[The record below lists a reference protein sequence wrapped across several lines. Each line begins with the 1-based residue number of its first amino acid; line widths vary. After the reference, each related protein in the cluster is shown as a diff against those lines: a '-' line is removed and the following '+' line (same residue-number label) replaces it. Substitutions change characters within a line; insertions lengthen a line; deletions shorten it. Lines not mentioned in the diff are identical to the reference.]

1 MSFDFTKYAVGG
13 AMRPDSFSGL
23 DQGFASALSN
33 MFAAAPPDIAQHLR
47 VTSGFRSPER
57 QAQLWQGALQKYGS
71 PEKARKWVAPP
82 GKSNHNHGH
91 AADLKYLDPSATAW
105 AHENAGR
112 FGLAFPLSNENWHIE
127 LASRR
132 GSSPDPALVASAP
145 PSQSALP
152 LPSASGGEQA
162 PQMGLVAQAAPS
174 AEQPAA
180 GGEQVPAFAEAAAQ
194 PSRSQ
199 SSLNALLQA
208 FGQQQQE
215 ASPFSPVQ
223 FTGVSPNQANALAS
237 LVASIKQGRA

>member
-1 MSFDFTKYAVGG
+1 MSFDFKKYAVGG

-33 MFAAAPPDIAQHLR
+33 MFAAAPPEIAQQLR
-47 VTSGFRSPER
+47 ITSGFRSPER
-57 QAQLWQGALQKYGS
+57 QAQLWQNALQKYGS
-71 PEKARKWVAPP
+71 PERARKWVAPP
-82 GKSNHNHGH
+82 GRSNHNHGH

-127 LASRR
+127 LANRR
-132 GSSPDPALVASAP
+132 GGKPDPAMVASAP

-152 LPSASGGEQA
+152 LPSGAAPQAGQIAQEQA
-162 PQMGLVAQAAPS
+162 NGEPVPS
-174 AEQPAA
+174 
-180 GGEQVPAFAEAAAQ
+180 FAEAAATSE

-208 FGQQQQE
+208 FGQQPEQ

-223 FTGVSPNQANALAS
+223 FAGVSPNQSNALAS

>member
-1 MSFDFTKYAVGG
+1 MSFDFKKYADGG

-33 MFAAAPPDIAQHLR
+33 MFAAAPPEIAQQLR
-47 VTSGFRSPER
+47 ITSGFRSPER
-57 QAQLWQGALQKYGS
+57 QAQLWQDALQKYGS

-82 GKSNHNHGH
+82 GRSNHNHGH

-127 LASRR
+127 LANRR
-132 GSSPDPALVASAP
+132 GGKPDPAMVASAP

-152 LPSASGGEQA
+152 LPSATGGE
-162 PQMGLVAQAAPS
+162 PQTSMELMAQASTA
-174 AEQPAA
+174 QPAV
-180 GGEQVPAFAEAAAQ
+180 GGAPVPAFAGAAAAE

-208 FGQQQQE
+208 FGQQQEQ

-223 FTGVSPNQANALAS
+223 FTGVSPNQSNALAS

>member
-1 MSFDFTKYAVGG
+1 MSFDFKKYAVGG

-33 MFAAAPPDIAQHLR
+33 MFAAAPPEIAQHLR
-47 VTSGFRSPER
+47 IPSGFRSPER
-57 QAQLWQGALQKYGS
+57 QAQLWQDALTKYGS

-82 GKSNHNHGH
+82 GRSNHNYGH
-91 AADLKYLDPSATAW
+91 AVDLKYLDPSATTW

-127 LASRR
+127 LAGRR
-132 GSSPDPALVASAP
+132 GGKPDPALVASAL

-152 LPSASGGEQA
+152 LPSASANPQQTAPAPAPITGE
-162 PQMGLVAQAAPS
+162 P
-174 AEQPAA
+174 
-180 GGEQVPAFAEAAAQ
+180 VPTFAEAAAQ
-194 PSRSQ
+194 EPSRTQ
-199 SSLNALLQA
+199 SSLNALLQV
-208 FGQQQQE
+208 FGQQQPE

-223 FTGVSPNQANALAS
+223 FSGVSPNQSNALAS

>member
-1 MSFDFTKYAVGG
+1 MSFDFKKYAVGG

-33 MFAAAPPDIAQHLR
+33 MFAAAPPEIAQHLR
-47 VTSGFRSPER
+47 ITSGFRSPER
-57 QAQLWQGALQKYGS
+57 QAQLWQDALQKYGS
-71 PEKARKWVAPP
+71 PERARKWVAPP
-82 GKSNHNHGH
+82 GRSNHNHGH

-132 GSSPDPALVASAP
+132 GGKPDPALVASAP
-145 PSQSALP
+145 PLQSVLP
-152 LPSASGGEQA
+152 LPSGAA
-162 PQMGLVAQAAPS
+162 PQAGLIDQAQANGAP
-174 AEQPAA
+174 
-180 GGEQVPAFAEAAAQ
+180 VPAFAEAAAAE

-199 SSLNALLQA
+199 SSLNALLQT
-208 FGQQQQE
+208 FGQQQQQ

-223 FTGVSPNQANALAS
+223 FAGVSPNQSNALAS

>member
-1 MSFDFTKYAVGG
+1 MSFDFKKYAVGG

-33 MFAAAPPDIAQHLR
+33 MFAAAPPEIAQHLR
-47 VTSGFRSPER
+47 ITSGFRSPER

-82 GKSNHNHGH
+82 GRSNHNHGH
-91 AADLKYLDPSATAW
+91 AADLKYLDPSATTW

-127 LASRR
+127 LAGRR
-132 GSSPDPALVASAP
+132 GGKPDPALIASAL

-152 LPSASGGEQA
+152 LPSAS
-162 PQMGLVAQAAPS
+162 PQLSAQVPAQAVV
-174 AEQPAA
+174 
-180 GGEQVPAFAEAAAQ
+180 GNEQVPTFAEAAAVSE
-194 PSRSQ
+194 PSRTQ

-208 FGQQQQE
+208 FGQQQPE

-223 FTGVSPNQANALAS
+223 FSGVSPNQSNALAS

>member
-1 MSFDFTKYAVGG
+1 MSFDFKKYAVGG

-33 MFAAAPPDIAQHLR
+33 MFAAAPPEIAQHLR
-47 VTSGFRSPER
+47 ITSGFRSPER
-57 QAQLWQGALQKYGS
+57 QAQLWQDALRKYGS
-71 PEKARKWVAPP
+71 PERARKWVAPP
-82 GKSNHNHGH
+82 GRSNHNHGH

-132 GSSPDPALVASAP
+132 GGKPDPALVASAP
-145 PSQSALP
+145 PSQSVFL
-152 LPSASGGEQA
+152 LPSAAGGELPQQA
-162 PQMGLVAQAAPS
+162 GLMAQPMS
-174 AEQPAA
+174 S
-180 GGEQVPAFAEAAAQ
+180 GDEQVPAFAEAAAASE
-194 PSRSQ
+194 PSRTQ

-208 FGQQQQE
+208 FGQQQQQ

-223 FTGVSPNQANALAS
+223 FAGVSPNQSNALAS

>member
-1 MSFDFTKYAVGG
+1 MSFDFKKYAVGG

-33 MFAAAPPDIAQHLR
+33 MFAAAPPEIAQHLR
-47 VTSGFRSPER
+47 ITSGFRSPER
-57 QAQLWQGALQKYGS
+57 QAQLWQDALQKYGS

-82 GKSNHNHGH
+82 GRSNHNHGH
-91 AADLKYLDPSATAW
+91 AVDLKYLDPSATTW

-127 LASRR
+127 LAGRR
-132 GSSPDPALVASAP
+132 GGKPDPALVASAP

-152 LPSASGGEQA
+152 LPSTSPQLSAQVSAQPVLGNEQA
-162 PQMGLVAQAAPS
+162 
-174 AEQPAA
+174 
-180 GGEQVPAFAEAAAQ
+180 PAFAEAAAQ
-194 PSRSQ
+194 ESSRTQ

-208 FGQQQQE
+208 FGQQQPE

-223 FTGVSPNQANALAS
+223 FSGVSPNQSNALAS